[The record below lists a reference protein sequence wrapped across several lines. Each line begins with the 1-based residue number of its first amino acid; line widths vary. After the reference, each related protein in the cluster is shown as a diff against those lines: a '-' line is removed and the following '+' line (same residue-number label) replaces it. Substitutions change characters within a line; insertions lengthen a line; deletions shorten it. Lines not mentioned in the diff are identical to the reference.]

1 MNRLFSESFQSF
13 PARKSEAYLYGA
25 HTASVKH
32 GWLCQKHLHHMM
44 IEINLVLEGEQIVL
58 ADGQELR
65 MQAGDLVLIPP
76 MLMHAF
82 RTERPLRY
90 FVLHIQVDDP
100 AFFQLLSVARQT
112 LLFDS
117 GHELN
122 RLILPAVRQLMELL
136 LSNATKIRL
145 FHTLYVIMD
154 HVEQFLHR
162 SKDEADRIKAGLLPF
177 RIAQEIETLVSAP
190 LHGDDER
197 LSVNWLAAI
206 ADKLGV
212 SRRHCYR
219 VFQEAYRMSPRE
231 YLAVLRQQEAMQLL
245 LNDSG
250 SIEQIAL
257 RIGYD
262 NAQSFIRQFAKWTG
276 MTPGAFRRQK
286 GSDIS
291 YLTPLELESPP
302 DR

>member
-1 MNRLFSESFQSF
+1 MTRIFTESFQSF
-13 PARKSEAYLYGA
+13 PVMKSEAYLYGA

-32 GWLCQKHLHHMM
+32 GWVCQRHLHHLM
-44 IEINLVLEGEQIVL
+44 IEINLVLEGEQIVMI
-58 ADGQELR
+58 DGQELR
-65 MQAGDLVLIPP
+65 MQAGDLALIPP

-82 RTERPLRY
+82 RSERPLRY

-100 AFFQLLSVARQT
+100 VFFQLLAGAKQ
-112 LLFDS
+112 LLFAS
-117 GHELN
+117 SHELN
-122 RLILPAVRQLMELL
+122 RLILPAVSMLMELL
-136 LSNATKIRL
+136 MSNATKIRL
-145 FHTLYVIMD
+145 FHTLYEIMD
-154 HVEQFLHR
+154 HVEQFLLQSR
-162 SKDEADRIKAGLLPF
+162 DDAGPGTTGLLPV
-177 RIAQEIETLVSAP
+177 RIAQEIEALVAAP

-206 ADKLGV
+206 ADKLDI
-212 SRRHCYR
+212 SRRHCHR

-245 LNDSG
+245 LNDTASV
-250 SIEQIAL
+250 EQIAL

-276 MTPGAFRRQK
+276 LTPGAFRRQK
-286 GSDIS
+286 EGDVS
-291 YLTPLELESPP
+291 YLTPLELKSPP